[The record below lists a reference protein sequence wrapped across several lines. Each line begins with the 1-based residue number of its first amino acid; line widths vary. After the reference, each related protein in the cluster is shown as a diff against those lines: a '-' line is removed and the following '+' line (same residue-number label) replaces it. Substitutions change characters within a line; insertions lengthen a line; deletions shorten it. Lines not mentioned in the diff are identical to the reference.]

1 MWSLIDQSDRF
12 VCLLTSNKEFLYFFI
27 TIVTR
32 INWRSKGSS
41 FFFFFSFILRWNDTG
56 NLDRTDTA
64 NVEFIKINYERR
76 WNYLDIQSNRFPSF
90 EFILIIGGN
99 RSSSQWWNIVC
110 PRIIVRSSSNPF
122 SIRKPSIEIHPSRN
136 TWYIWR
142 HGEFWGVEAF
152 EISEFEMSTQVFR
165 DRWNVE
171 ASDIARN
178 THNPIRSIV
187 ESLVVEPNPA
197 KSVISLSIGEI
208 FFFYACICVRMCA
221 SLCVHVCV
229 CVCERVLFH
238 FVGS

>member
-1 MWSLIDQSDRF
+1 M
-12 VCLLTSNKEFLYFFI
+12 E
-27 TIVTR
+27 
-32 INWRSKGSS
+32 
-41 FFFFFSFILRWNDTG
+41 
-56 NLDRTDTA
+56 
-64 NVEFIKINYERR
+64 
-76 WNYLDIQSNRFPSF
+76 YLGIRSNRFPGF
-90 EFILIIGGN
+90 EFISIIGED

-122 SIRKPSIEIHPSRN
+122 SIRKPPIEIHPGRD

-142 HGEFWGVEAF
+142 RGEFRGVEAF
-152 EISEFEMSTQVFR
+152 EISKFEMSTQVFR

-208 FFFYACICVRMCA
+208 FFFCVRA
-221 SLCVHVCV
+221 CV
-229 CVCERVLFH
+229 CKCVWEFYFIFLAHELKNRCKNTIVKVCTIRIFYNWNSVCRLKFLRKSNR
-238 FVGS
+238 FQWD